1 MMNRRDLLAWVSGAA
16 CAGLSPFAEALPL
29 DLLDQSARKS
39 GRRFGF
45 AVHPDHARR
54 EPVRTL
60 LQQHAGV
67 ITAENAMKWRAIEG
81 VFGGRDYTQ
90 ADAVAALADELHAL
104 LRGHTLA
111 WHQSTPA
118 RLANA
123 TPEEFRLAQSSHLR
137 DLVTRYKGRVHTWDV
152 LNEAIDADAGASGGM
167 RSSVLSG
174 LWGVDRY
181 PALFEQA
188 RALDP
193 QAKLAYNDYGM
204 EQDNPWCERRRT
216 AVLHLLEDWV
226 KRQTPIDVMGLQA
239 HLDMSRAFSA
249 SRLQKFFDELQALGL
264 SIQITELDVRD
275 MATFGDVTAR
285 DAGVAALYRD
295 FIDVCMGH
303 PAVEMVVLWNVTD
316 ADTWVNR
323 WTSGQHRADGL
334 PMRPTLFDSEG
345 RSKPAFQAVAA
356 SLRNASSTFVCP
368 SSRTKG
374 HLCSPKS

>member
-1 MMNRRDLLAWVSGAA
+1 MNRRNLLGWVSGAA
-16 CAGLSPFAEALPL
+16 CVGLAPCAGAQPL
-29 DLLDQSARKS
+29 DRLDPSARKS

-45 AVHPDHARR
+45 AVHPDYAHR

-60 LQQHAGV
+60 LRQHAGV
-67 ITAENAMKWRAIEG
+67 ITPENAMKWRAIEG
-81 VFGGRDYTQ
+81 LFGGRDYAQ
-90 ADAVAALADELHAL
+90 ADAVAALADALHAW

-111 WHQSTPA
+111 WHQSTPS
-118 RLANA
+118 RLTNA
-123 TPEEFRLAQSSHLR
+123 TAEDFRLAQSAHLR
-137 DLVTRYKGRVHTWDV
+137 DLVLRYKGRIHTWDV
-152 LNEAIDADAGASGGM
+152 LNEAIDADAPSKGGM
-167 RSSVLSG
+167 RNSVLSS

-204 EQDNPWCERRRT
+204 EQDTAWCERRRT

-239 HLDMSRAFSA
+239 HLDTSRAFSA

-275 MATFGDVTAR
+275 LTAAGDIAAR
-285 DAGVAALYRD
+285 DASVAALYRD
-295 FIDVCMGH
+295 FMDVCVAH
-303 PAVEMVVLWNVTD
+303 PAVEMVVVWNVTD
-316 ADTWVNR
+316 ADTWANR

-368 SSRTKG
+368 SSRTKDP
-374 HLCSPKS
+374 LCSPKF

>member
-1 MMNRRDLLAWVSGAA
+1 MVNRRELLGWVGGAA
-16 CAGLSPFAEALPL
+16 CVGLAPFAEAQPV
-29 DLLDQSARKS
+29 DQLDQSARKS

-45 AVHPDHARR
+45 AVHPDYAQR

-81 VFGGRDYTQ
+81 LFGGRDYTQ
-90 ADAVAALADELHAL
+90 ADAVAALADELHAW

-118 RLANA
+118 RLTNA
-123 TPEEFRLAQSSHLR
+123 TPEEFRLAQSAHLH
-137 DLVTRYKGRVHTWDV
+137 DLVMRYKGRVHTWDV
-152 LNEAIDADAGASGGM
+152 LNEVIDADARGGGGL
-167 RSSVLSG
+167 RSSVLSS

-226 KRQTPIDVMGLQA
+226 QRKTPIDTMGLQA
-239 HLDMSRAFSA
+239 HLEMSRAFSA

-275 MATFGDVTAR
+275 VTTASDIAVR

-295 FIDVCMGH
+295 FMDVCMAH

-316 ADTWVNR
+316 ADSWINR
-323 WTSGQHRADGL
+323 WTSGQRRADGL
-334 PMRPTLFDSEG
+334 PMRPTLFDNEG
-345 RSKPAFQAVAA
+345 RSKPSFGAVAT
-356 SLRNASSTFVCP
+356 SLRNASSSFVCP
-368 SSRTKG
+368 SSRTKD